1 MSGMKNFKDVVDIK
15 TDRFADCHLAQ
26 QLDGAPDIHDSINHD
41 SSGIGKRESTHDESE
56 QLSSVHTD
64 KQNGIIAGGNSV
76 GKYGTVN
83 KLYDEEKLHAR
94 QGHGF
99 AAERA
104 NTLYD
109 RLQGKDAKVI
119 GDDNAKN
126 GADRI
131 VDGIKIQSK
140 YCQSGRACI
149 DACFENG
156 KFRYYDNGHPMQIEV
171 PSDMYEAAVSAM
183 EDRIRAGQIE
193 GVKVEDARDIVR
205 KGHFTYEQ
213 VKNIAKAGTV
223 ESLMYD
229 AVDGAIIAGS
239 AFGVTAVLTF
249 ATSLWSGEE
258 YKAALQKATCTGIKV
273 GGVSFLTTVLA
284 GQLSKAGLNS
294 ALVNSSEAIVSL
306 MGPKASALLIN
317 AFRNGSNIYGAAAM
331 KSAAKLLR
339 GNAITGIIT
348 VGVFSASDIANIF
361 RGRISGQQLFKNITN
376 TAATVAGGTGG
387 GVGGAAVGAM
397 VGGTIGGAVGS
408 VVPGAGT
415 AAGAAAGAMIGKVV
429 GGLAGSVGGGI
440 LAGKA
445 ADGVVGK
452 FIEDDAVE
460 MVDIIQDVFG
470 EMAQEYLL
478 TKEEANLSVEMLGKK
493 LDGKTLKYMYA
504 SEDRKAF
511 ARDLLQPVLESEI
524 SGRQRI
530 LMPSNEQII
539 EQVKNVLEMIYD
551 EKQAG

>member
-1 MSGMKNFKDVVDIK
+1 
-15 TDRFADCHLAQ
+15 
-26 QLDGAPDIHDSINHD
+26 
-41 SSGIGKRESTHDESE
+41 
-56 QLSSVHTD
+56 
-64 KQNGIIAGGNSV
+64 
-76 GKYGTVN
+76 
-83 KLYDEEKLHAR
+83 
-94 QGHGF
+94 
-99 AAERA
+99 
-104 NTLYD
+104 
-109 RLQGKDAKVI
+109 
-119 GDDNAKN
+119 
-126 GADRI
+126 
-131 VDGIKIQSK
+131 
-140 YCQSGRACI
+140 
-149 DACFENG
+149 
-156 KFRYYDNGHPMQIEV
+156 
-171 PSDMYEAAVSAM
+171 
-183 EDRIRAGQIE
+183 
-193 GVKVEDARDIVR
+193 
-205 KGHFTYEQ
+205 
-213 VKNIAKAGTV
+213 
-223 ESLMYD
+223 
-229 AVDGAIIAGS
+229 
-239 AFGVTAVLTF
+239 
-249 ATSLWSGEE
+249 
-258 YKAALQKATCTGIKV
+258 
-273 GGVSFLTTVLA
+273 
-284 GQLSKAGLNS
+284 
-294 ALVNSSEAIVSL
+294 
-306 MGPKASALLIN
+306 
-317 AFRNGSNIYGAAAM
+317 M

-397 VGGTIGGAVGS
+397 VWGTIGGAVGS
-408 VVPGAGT
+408 VVPGAGK
-415 AAGAAAGAMIGKVV
+415 AAGAAAGAMIGNVV

-551 EKQAG
+551 EKQVG